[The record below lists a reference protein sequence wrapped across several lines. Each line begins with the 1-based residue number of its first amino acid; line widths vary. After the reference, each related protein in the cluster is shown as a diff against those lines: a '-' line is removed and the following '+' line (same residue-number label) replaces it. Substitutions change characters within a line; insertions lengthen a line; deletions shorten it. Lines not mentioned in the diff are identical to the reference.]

1 MRFALPLIL
10 LSLLPACSLVPDWPD
25 LSGLPGAETL
35 GLATPLP
42 EAEVEDVPD
51 SARLRA
57 GDEPSLYL
65 RWHGRRALAVLTQQ
79 NGENRMW
86 QSPGGMVVAT
96 DGARVV
102 ATAGMR
108 QWLAA
113 TRLDGPD
120 PLDEPLL
127 LLGRETPLRRQVD
140 LMRSDRSPEGMRFG
154 LMLSCRLRGSM
165 TEAAEGVPALLIRE
179 ECRGGG
185 ENFTNRFWADPETGG
200 IYRSEQ
206 WIGPAGSLWLEVV
219 NPPAS

>member
-1 MRFALPLIL
+1 MRCALALTL
-10 LSLLPACSLVPDWPD
+10 MLLPACSLLPEMPD
-25 LSGLPGAETL
+25 LSDIPGAETL
-35 GLATPLP
+35 GLATPMP
-42 EAEVEDVPD
+42 EAEAEDVPD
-51 SARLRA
+51 SARARA
-57 GDEPSLYL
+57 GEEPAIYL

-127 LLGRETPLRRQVD
+127 LLGREAPLRRQVD

-154 LMLSCRLRGSM
+154 LMLNCRLRGSL
-165 TEAAEGVPALLIRE
+165 TDGAEEPRALLIRE
-179 ECRGGG
+179 HCRGGG
-185 ENFTNRFWADPETGG
+185 ENFVNRFWADPETGG

-206 WIGPAGSLWLEVV
+206 WVGPAGALWVEVV